1 VGITPPLSVDTYV
14 ALHQIRR
21 AGDVSSRATADALEV
36 DAKKAQPEE
45 VALEV
50 PPKEEVLE
58 ECVSARWA
66 TTHRNYPKNL
76 NLMQALSAAMHHIV
90 DVTT

>member
-1 VGITPPLSVDTYV
+1 MLRCIKSGGQALSTHVRPLMHWRWT
-14 ALHQIRR
+14 Q
-21 AGDVSSRATADALEV
+21 
-36 DAKKAQPEE
+36 KKAQPEE

-66 TTHRNYPKNL
+66 TTHKNYPKNL

-90 DVTT
+90 DVTK

>member
-1 VGITPPLSVDTYV
+1 MLRRNKSGKPGTLASVRPLERGVRT
-14 ALHQIRR
+14 Q
-21 AGDVSSRATADALEV
+21 
-36 DAKKAQPEE
+36 KKAQPEE

-66 TTHRNYPKNL
+66 TT
-76 NLMQALSAAMHHIV
+76 Q
-90 DVTT
+90 

>member
-1 VGITPPLSVDTYV
+1 MLHCIKSGGQALSTHVRPPMHWWWT
-14 ALHQIRR
+14 Q
-21 AGDVSSRATADALEV
+21 
-36 DAKKAQPEE
+36 KKAQPVE
-45 VALEV
+45 VALKV

-66 TTHRNYPKNL
+66 TTHQNYAKNL

-90 DVTT
+90 DVTK